1 MMKYLGL
8 FIGVGSGYY
17 LYQKNTKTVD
27 ASIIGLSPD
36 FLAGIKHKFNI
47 YF

>member
-1 MMKYLGL
+1 MKYLGL

-17 LYQKNTKTVD
+17 LYQKSSKPVD
-27 ASIIGLSPD
+27 SAIIGLSPD
-36 FLAGIKHKFNI
+36 FLAGIKTKSLI